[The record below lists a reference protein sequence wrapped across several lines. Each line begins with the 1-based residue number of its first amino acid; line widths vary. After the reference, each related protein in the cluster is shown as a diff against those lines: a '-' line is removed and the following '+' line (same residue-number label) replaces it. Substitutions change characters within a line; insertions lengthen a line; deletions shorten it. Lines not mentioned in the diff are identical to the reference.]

1 MNDNDNDNPIESTTV
16 LVVDDDG
23 DMRRLVARLLTSLG
37 VGHVLQAPD
46 GEAAKKHLLE
56 PESDRPDVVITEL
69 DMKPMDGAKLLTWI
83 RRDDESPNPLI
94 PVILL
99 TTQSDPKF
107 IFLMRNLGVNE
118 VLAKPITASN
128 LERRL
133 RAALSRPRRFID
145 AINYC
150 GQDRRRRDLPHGGRD
165 QRDQRGRRVPA
176 DR

>member
-1 MNDNDNDNPIESTTV
+1 MNDNDNPIENTTV
-16 LVVDDDG
+16 LVADNDG
-23 DMRRLVARLLTSLG
+23 DMRRLVARLLKSLG
-37 VGHVLQAPD
+37 VGRVLHAPD
-46 GEAAKKHLLE
+46 GETAKKHLLE
-56 PESDRPDVVITEL
+56 PETDRPDVVITEL
-69 DMKPMDGAKLLTWI
+69 DMEPMDGAQLLAWI
-83 RRDDESPNPLI
+83 RQDDESPNPLI

-99 TTQSDPKF
+99 TGQSDPKF
-107 IFLMRNLGVNE
+107 IFLMRDLGVNE

-150 GQDRRRRDLPHGGRD
+150 GPDRRRRDLPHGGRD
-165 QRDQRGRRVPA
+165 QRGRRVPA

>member
-1 MNDNDNDNPIESTTV
+1 MNDNDNPIENTTV
-16 LVVDDDG
+16 LVADNDG
-23 DMRRLVARLLTSLG
+23 DMRRLVARLLKSLG
-37 VGHVLQAPD
+37 VGRVLHAPD
-46 GEAAKKHLLE
+46 GETAKKHLLE
-56 PESDRPDVVITEL
+56 PETDRPDVVITEL
-69 DMKPMDGAKLLTWI
+69 DMEPMDGAQLLAWI

-99 TTQSDPKF
+99 TGQSDPKF
-107 IFLMRNLGVNE
+107 IFLMRDLGVNE

-150 GQDRRRRDLPHGGRD
+150 EPDRRRRDLPHGGRD
-165 QRDQRGRRVPA
+165 QRGRRVPA

>member
-1 MNDNDNDNPIESTTV
+1 VNDNDNPIENTTV
-16 LVVDDDG
+16 LVADNDG
-23 DMRRLVARLLTSLG
+23 DMRRLVARLLKSLG
-37 VGHVLQAPD
+37 VGRVLHAPD
-46 GEAAKKHLLE
+46 GETAKKHLLE
-56 PESDRPDVVITEL
+56 PETDRPDVVITEL
-69 DMKPMDGAKLLTWI
+69 DMEPMDGAQLLAWI
-83 RRDDESPNPLI
+83 RQDDESPNPLI

-99 TTQSDPKF
+99 TGQSDPKF
-107 IFLMRNLGVNE
+107 IFLMRDLGVNE

-150 GQDRRRRDLPHGGRD
+150 GPDRRRRDLPHGGRD
-165 QRDQRGRRVPA
+165 QRGRRVPA